1 VSIRELQ
8 QVSSES
14 PEAVLEELFLLL
26 EEYGPMWYTV
36 EHHNR
41 AVAALLQDKKNKG
54 LKATHPVAEKSAK
67 KYLEP

>member
-1 VSIRELQ
+1 VSIRESQ
-8 QVSSES
+8 QVRSES

-41 AVAALLQDKKNKG
+41 AVAALLQAKKNKG
-54 LKATHPVAEKSAK
+54 LGSDASRG
-67 KYLEP
+67 